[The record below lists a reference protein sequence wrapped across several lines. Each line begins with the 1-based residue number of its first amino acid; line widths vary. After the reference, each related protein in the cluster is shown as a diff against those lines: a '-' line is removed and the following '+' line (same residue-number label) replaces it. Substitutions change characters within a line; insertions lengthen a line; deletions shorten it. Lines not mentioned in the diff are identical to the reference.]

1 MRHAIPESR
10 AESPATTVRPQHRR
24 AFRIV
29 RDAGRSAESGPGD
42 EPAQHAA
49 RRMPSIEAKDTGARH
64 WSAHLV
70 APTRAQNAAADIGP

>member
-1 MRHAIPESR
+1 MRHTMPEFR
-10 AESPATTVRPQHRR
+10 AGSPATTVRPRHRR

-49 RRMPSIEAKDTGARH
+49 HTLPSTEAKDAGARPR
-64 WSAHLV
+64 SARRV